1 MKMNVILKTNP
12 NSSRR
17 TRNRIREHGPHFR
30 AERSSGDCQGGPW
43 AIGQLCWLVRAED
56 GWLGWLPRSEFDFTH
71 ADQFPKA
78 DPDFRDMMPT
88 SEEFYADGRCEDAP
102 CCGCCGD
109 SVDDGYG
116 TYADDA
122 WHDAHEYPEW

>member
-1 MKMNVILKTNP
+1 MSDDL
-12 NSSRR
+12 
-17 TRNRIREHGPHFR
+17 
-30 AERSSGDCQGGPW
+30 
-43 AIGQLCWLVRAED
+43 
-56 GWLGWLPRSEFDFTH
+56 
-71 ADQFPKA
+71 
-78 DPDFRDMMPT
+78 RDMMPT
-88 SEEFYADGRCEDAP
+88 SEELYAEQAPVDQPKGVCEDAP

>member
-1 MKMNVILKTNP
+1 MSDDL
-12 NSSRR
+12 
-17 TRNRIREHGPHFR
+17 
-30 AERSSGDCQGGPW
+30 
-43 AIGQLCWLVRAED
+43 
-56 GWLGWLPRSEFDFTH
+56 
-71 ADQFPKA
+71 
-78 DPDFRDMMPT
+78 RDMMPT
-88 SEEFYADGRCEDAP
+88 SEELYAEQAPAEQVKGTCEDAP

>member
-1 MKMNVILKTNP
+1 VSNFPLDFFKFKCYIYTMMN
-12 NSSRR
+12 
-17 TRNRIREHGPHFR
+17 
-30 AERSSGDCQGGPW
+30 D
-43 AIGQLCWLVRAED
+43 
-56 GWLGWLPRSEFDFTH
+56 
-71 ADQFPKA
+71 
-78 DPDFRDMMPT
+78 DFRDMMPT
-88 SEEFYADGRCEDAP
+88 SEEFYADAKAEFGEVVKPDQPKGMCEDAP